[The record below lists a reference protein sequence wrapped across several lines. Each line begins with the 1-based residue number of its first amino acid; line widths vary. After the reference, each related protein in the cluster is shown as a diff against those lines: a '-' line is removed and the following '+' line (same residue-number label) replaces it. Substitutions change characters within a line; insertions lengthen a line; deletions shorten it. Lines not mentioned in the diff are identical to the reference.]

1 MIWRKNQQP
10 EYRYFLC
17 GPTWANA
24 MIIERLSQEHRNIS
38 KLLAILER
46 ELEIF
51 DVGESPDYE
60 VIRSIISYFEVYTE
74 IYHHRQEDLV
84 FSKLAIRDPAA
95 AKRIGNL
102 VREHSSG
109 TDRLCKVAK
118 AIDLVL
124 ADEEILRESVDAVVR
139 EFITQERRHMAME
152 DQEFFPAALKALK
165 PQDWDDI
172 AAAVDSHRD
181 PLFSDVTEDR
191 FNQVREYILRLEQ
204 DAEAE
209 RSRRGPRS
217 N

>member
-1 MIWRKNQQP
+1 MV
-10 EYRYFLC
+10 YR
-17 GPTWANA
+17 ANA

-84 FSKLAIRDPAA
+84 FSKLASRDPATA
-95 AKRIGNL
+95 ERIGNL

-109 TDRLCKVAK
+109 TDRLRRVAK

-124 ADEEILRESVDAVVR
+124 ADEEILRERVDAIVR

-152 DQEFFPAALKALK
+152 DREFFPAALKALK
-165 PQDWDDI
+165 PQDWDEI

-191 FNQVREYILRLEQ
+191 FSEVRKYILRLEE

>member
-1 MIWRKNQQP
+1 
-10 EYRYFLC
+10 
-17 GPTWANA
+17 
-24 MIIERLSQEHRNIS
+24 MIIERLSLEHRNIS
-38 KLLAILER
+38 RLLAILER

-84 FSKLAIRDPAA
+84 FAKLAIRDPAT

-102 VREHSSG
+102 AREHRSG
-109 TDRLCKVAK
+109 SDRLRKVAE

-124 ADEEILRESVDAVVR
+124 SDEEILREKVDAIIR
-139 EFITQERRHMAME
+139 EFITQERRHMTME
-152 DQEFFPAALKALK
+152 DQQFFPAAIKALK

-172 AAAVDSHRD
+172 AAAVDSHSD

-191 FNQVREYILRLEQ
+191 FNQVREYILRMEE

-209 RSRRGPRS
+209 RSKRAPRS

>member
-1 MIWRKNQQP
+1 MV
-10 EYRYFLC
+10 
-17 GPTWANA
+17 
-24 MIIERLSQEHRNIS
+24 IERLSQEHRNIR

-74 IYHHRQEDLV
+74 IYHHPQEDLV
-84 FSKLAIRDPAA
+84 FAKLAIRDPAT

-102 VREHSSG
+102 AREHRKG
-109 TDRLCKVAK
+109 TDRLRKVAE

-124 ADEEILRESVDAVVR
+124 ADEEILRQKVDAIVR
-139 EFITQERRHMAME
+139 EFITHERRHMTME

-191 FNQVREYILRLEQ
+191 FGQVREYILRLEE
-204 DAEAE
+204 DAEAD
-209 RSRRGPRS
+209 RSKRNPRA

>member
-1 MIWRKNQQP
+1 MV
-10 EYRYFLC
+10 YR
-17 GPTWANA
+17 ANA

-84 FSKLAIRDPAA
+84 FSKLAIRDPATA
-95 AKRIGNL
+95 ERIGNL

-109 TDRLCKVAK
+109 TDRLRRVAK

-124 ADEEILRESVDAVVR
+124 ADEEILRERVDAIVR

-152 DQEFFPAALKALK
+152 DREFFPAALKALK
-165 PQDWDDI
+165 PQDWDEI

-191 FNQVREYILRLEQ
+191 FSEVRKYILRLEE

>member
-1 MIWRKNQQP
+1 
-10 EYRYFLC
+10 
-17 GPTWANA
+17 

-74 IYHHRQEDLV
+74 IYHHPQEDLV
-84 FSKLAIRDPAA
+84 FAKLAIRDPAT
-95 AKRIGNL
+95 AKRIGDL
-102 VREHSSG
+102 AREHRIGSE
-109 TDRLCKVAK
+109 RLRKVAK

-124 ADEEILRESVDAVVR
+124 SDEEVLRERVDAIVR
-139 EFITQERRHMAME
+139 EFITHERRHLMME
-152 DQEFFPAALKALK
+152 DKEFFPAALKALK

-172 AAAVDSHRD
+172 AAAVDRHSD

-191 FNQVREYILRLEQ
+191 FRQVREYILRLEG

-209 RSRRGPRS
+209 RSKRGLRS
-217 N
+217 D